1 MKGIIY
7 ENALFCKFYRLHHM
21 ASYEISKSRRIGEK
35 AQDAYWERENAA
47 NNTRRKSLD
56 NLRYIVIPF
65 DSLPMETLKEDEKI
79 IEFHKT
85 LYYLSESPIVNFTGF
100 SNTDLKLEYG
110 APNIDLLAR
119 YDQSYTTLARTLQ
132 QWAEKLYQAGYVQE
146 AKQILEF
153 SISTDTD
160 VSGSYRLLASI
171 YSKKGETGKIKELED
186 RARHLKSAS
195 RNIIVRILQQFDP

>member
-1 MKGIIY
+1 MKMPFFASFIIF
-7 ENALFCKFYRLHHM
+7 LIWL
-21 ASYEISKSRRIGEK
+21 SYEISKSRRIGEK

-79 IEFHKT
+79 MEFHKT

-110 APNIDLLAR
+110 APNIDLLTR

>member
-1 MKGIIY
+1 MKMPFFASFIIF
-7 ENALFCKFYRLHHM
+7 LIWL
-21 ASYEISKSRRIGEK
+21 SYEISKSRRIGEK

-47 NNTRRKSLD
+47 NNTRRKPLD

-79 IEFHKT
+79 MEFHKT
-85 LYYLSESPIVNFTGF
+85 LHYLSESPIVNFTGF

-171 YSKKGETGKIKELED
+171 YSKEGETGKIKELED

>member
-1 MKGIIY
+1 MKMPFFASFIIF
-7 ENALFCKFYRLHHM
+7 LIWL
-21 ASYEISKSRRIGEK
+21 SYEISKSRRIGEK

-79 IEFHKT
+79 MEFHKT

-146 AKQILEF
+146 AQQILEF

-171 YSKKGETGKIKELED
+171 YSKEGETGKIKELED

>member
-1 MKGIIY
+1 MKFPFFASFIIF
-7 ENALFCKFYRLHHM
+7 LIWL
-21 ASYEISKSRRIGEK
+21 SYEISKSRRIGEK

-79 IEFHKT
+79 MEFHKT

-171 YSKKGETGKIKELED
+171 YSKEGETGKIKELED

>member
-1 MKGIIY
+1 MKMPFFASFIIF
-7 ENALFCKFYRLHHM
+7 LIWL
-21 ASYEISKSRRIGEK
+21 SYEISKSRRIGEK

-79 IEFHKT
+79 MEFHKT
-85 LYYLSESPIVNFTGF
+85 LHYLSESPIVNFTGF

-110 APNIDLLAR
+110 APNIDLLTR

-171 YSKKGETGKIKELED
+171 YSKEGETGKIKELED

-195 RNIIVRILQQFDP
+195 RNIIVLILQQFDP

>member
-1 MKGIIY
+1 MKMPFFASFIIF
-7 ENALFCKFYRLHHM
+7 LIWL
-21 ASYEISKSRRIGEK
+21 SYEISKSRRIGEK

-171 YSKKGETGKIKELED
+171 YSKEGETGKIKELED

>member
-1 MKGIIY
+1 MKMPFFASFIIF
-7 ENALFCKFYRLHHM
+7 LIWL
-21 ASYEISKSRRIGEK
+21 SYEISKSRRIGEK

-79 IEFHKT
+79 MEFHKT
-85 LYYLSESPIVNFTGF
+85 LHYLSESPIVNFTGF
-100 SNTDLKLEYG
+100 SNIDLKLEYG

-171 YSKKGETGKIKELED
+171 YSKEGETGKIKELED

>member
-1 MKGIIY
+1 MKMPFFASFIIF
-7 ENALFCKFYRLHHM
+7 LIWL
-21 ASYEISKSRRIGEK
+21 SYEISKSRRIGEK

-79 IEFHKT
+79 MEFHKT

-110 APNIDLLAR
+110 APNIDLLTR

-171 YSKKGETGKIKELED
+171 YSKEGETGKIKELED

>member
-1 MKGIIY
+1 MKMPFFASFIIF
-7 ENALFCKFYRLHHM
+7 LIWL
-21 ASYEISKSRRIGEK
+21 SYEISKSRRIGEK

-79 IEFHKT
+79 MEFHKT

-171 YSKKGETGKIKELED
+171 YPKEGETGKIKELED

>member
-1 MKGIIY
+1 MKMPFFASFIIF
-7 ENALFCKFYRLHHM
+7 LIWL
-21 ASYEISKSRRIGEK
+21 SYEISKSRRIGEK

-79 IEFHKT
+79 MEFHKT

>member
-1 MKGIIY
+1 MKMPFFASFIIF
-7 ENALFCKFYRLHHM
+7 LIWL
-21 ASYEISKSRRIGEK
+21 SYEISKSRRIGEK

-79 IEFHKT
+79 MEFHKT

-153 SISTDTD
+153 SISIDTD

-171 YSKKGETGKIKELED
+171 YSKEGETGKIKELED

>member
-1 MKGIIY
+1 MKMPFFASFIIF
-7 ENALFCKFYRLHHM
+7 LIWL
-21 ASYEISKSRRIGEK
+21 SYEISKSRRIGEN

-79 IEFHKT
+79 MEFHKT
-85 LYYLSESPIVNFTGF
+85 LYYLSESPNVNFTGF

-171 YSKKGETGKIKELED
+171 YSKEGETGKIKELED

>member
-1 MKGIIY
+1 MKMPFFASFIIF
-7 ENALFCKFYRLHHM
+7 LIWL
-21 ASYEISKSRRIGEK
+21 SYEISKSRRIGEK

-79 IEFHKT
+79 MEFHKT

-171 YSKKGETGKIKELED
+171 YSKEGETGKIKELED

-195 RNIIVRILQQFDP
+195 RNIIVRILQQLDP

>member
-1 MKGIIY
+1 MKMPFFASFIIF
-7 ENALFCKFYRLHHM
+7 LIWL
-21 ASYEISKSRRIGEK
+21 SYEISKSRRIGEK

-79 IEFHKT
+79 MEFHKT

-110 APNIDLLAR
+110 APIIDLLAR

-171 YSKKGETGKIKELED
+171 YSKEGETGKIKELED

>member
-1 MKGIIY
+1 
-7 ENALFCKFYRLHHM
+7 
-21 ASYEISKSRRIGEK
+21 
-35 AQDAYWERENAA
+35 
-47 NNTRRKSLD
+47 
-56 NLRYIVIPF
+56 
-65 DSLPMETLKEDEKI
+65 METLKEDEKI
-79 IEFHKT
+79 MEFHKT

-110 APNIDLLAR
+110 APNIDLLTR

-171 YSKKGETGKIKELED
+171 YSKEGETGKIKELEN

>member
-1 MKGIIY
+1 MKMPFFASFIIF
-7 ENALFCKFYRLHHM
+7 LIWL
-21 ASYEISKSRRIGEK
+21 SYEISKSRRIGEK

-79 IEFHKT
+79 MEFHKT

-153 SISTDTD
+153 SISTDPD

-171 YSKKGETGKIKELED
+171 YSKEGETGKIKELED

>member
-1 MKGIIY
+1 MKMPFFASFIIF
-7 ENALFCKFYRLHHM
+7 LIWL
-21 ASYEISKSRRIGEK
+21 SYEISKSRRIGEK

-79 IEFHKT
+79 MEFHKT

-171 YSKKGETGKIKELED
+171 YSKEGETGKIKELED